1 MKFLLGYND
10 AVELPSD
17 TFPDRVP
24 NNIRGSQSTIARS
37 FNGLAA
43 AHGARTTALGG
54 EQALS
59 SEETEYYKRRADTER
74 ELAKASTGAAAA
86 AHAAMAQRYDAL
98 AAQYDLG
105 QNLPPLGQVARCP

>member
-1 MKFLLGYND
+1 M
-10 AVELPSD
+10 
-17 TFPDRVP
+17 
-24 NNIRGSQSTIARS
+24 
-37 FNGLAA
+37 
-43 AHGARTTALGG
+43 
-54 EQALS
+54 S

-105 QNLPPLGQVARCP
+105 QNLRPL